1 MSYYEKIPV
10 IIEAWEMTK
19 NNIIEMYS
27 LVNKIHKE
35 EITEQEKDKIIEN
48 SLVWGLDIPTLEDG
62 EDRRAKH
69 VASIGDYIIKGL
81 QGEYYPVKP
90 DIFKMSYRLVDD
102 DNYLKKQLRDVTV
115 DIQELEDLYE
125 DLDQKDKKTQG
136 YTCRVCGSK
145 LNKEMF
151 IKKYQ
156 IALDKDEIFKKIS

>member
-62 EDRRAKH
+62 EDK
-69 VASIGDYIIKGL
+69 
-81 QGEYYPVKP
+81 
-90 DIFKMSYRLVDD
+90 
-102 DNYLKKQLRDVTV
+102 
-115 DIQELEDLYE
+115 
-125 DLDQKDKKTQG
+125 
-136 YTCRVCGSK
+136 
-145 LNKEMF
+145 
-151 IKKYQ
+151 
-156 IALDKDEIFKKIS
+156 